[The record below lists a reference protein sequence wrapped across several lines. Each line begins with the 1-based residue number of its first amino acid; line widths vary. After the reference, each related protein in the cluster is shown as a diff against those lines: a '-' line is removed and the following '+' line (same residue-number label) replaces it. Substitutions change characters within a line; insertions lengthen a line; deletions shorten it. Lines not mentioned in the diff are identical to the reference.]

1 MVNPPVTLAIASVDT
16 EEDHWLPTRGPVT
29 VENIRELPVLQR
41 FLESFGVRPTYFT
54 TYDVAAPGFS
64 ADTLRA
70 LHASGRAEVG
80 AHLHPWRT
88 PPVEEPAVPSA
99 TMLLNLPP
107 ALQRAKL
114 ETLTARLREVLGS
127 APRSFRAGRFG
138 FGAATAAAAVACGY
152 ALDSSVTPYVSWV
165 NTDGG
170 PDFIGAPLDA
180 YWLDCRSDVRLPAR
194 HGPLLEIPVSCG
206 YSRRPFA
213 VWAGAM
219 RALESRTLR
228 RLGAI
233 KFAAGLRLVRPITL
247 SPETNSLS
255 EMLLLTRHLI
265 ALGVRHVHL
274 FIHSSSLRPGLSPFA
289 RTTRDVQRLYAK
301 LGAYFEGLEAMAS
314 VRFATVGEAGAAL
327 GPGVS
332 TP

>member
-1 MVNPPVTLAIASVDT
+1 MSPPAVLALVSIDT
-16 EEDHWLPTRGPVT
+16 EEDHWLPTRGAVT

-54 TYDVAAPGFS
+54 TYDVATTGFS

-70 LHASGRAEVG
+70 LHASGRAEIG

-88 PPVEEPAVPSA
+88 PPVEEPAVPRA

-114 ETLTARLREVLGS
+114 DTLTGRLAAVLGS

-138 FGAATAAAAVACGY
+138 FGPATADAVMACGY
-152 ALDSSVTPYVSWV
+152 TVDSSVTPYVSWV
-165 NTDGG
+165 NTDDG

-180 YWLDCRSDVRLPAR
+180 YWLDARRDVRVPAPS
-194 HGPLLEIPVSCG
+194 GPLLEVPVSSG

-213 VWAGAM
+213 AWAGAM
-219 RALESRTLR
+219 RALEWRPLR

-233 KFAAGLRLVRPITL
+233 KVTAGLRLVRPITL
-247 SPETNSLS
+247 SPETNSVS
-255 EMLLLTRHLI
+255 EMLLLTRHLL
-265 ALGVRHVHL
+265 ALGVRHLHL
-274 FIHSSSLRPGLSPFA
+274 FFHSSSLLPGLSPFA
-289 RTTRDVQRLYAK
+289 PTGRDVQRLYTR
-301 LGAYFEGLEAMAS
+301 LGAYFEGLSALTD
-314 VRFATVGEAGAAL
+314 VRFATVGESWAAL
-327 GPGVS
+327 GAAS
-332 TP
+332 RS